1 MQSGPNSGSLQEGR
15 SKHWPC
21 RKPTQRPAWPAGLTH
36 GSTPGSSRVTRAG
49 WLGSRSPD
57 GGFRARSGEPLNLTA
72 EGNTA
77 DAALQH
83 LRDLIAARIA
93 AGSKLTTLSVPSA
106 ERTTIHP
113 GAGMYVGDP
122 LFDQWRAEIEA
133 YRQQIEDDPNI
144 P

>member
-1 MQSGPNSGSLQEGR
+1 MEIPVLLEPS
-15 SKHWPC
+15 
-21 RKPTQRPAWPAGLTH
+21 
-36 GSTPGSSRVTRAG
+36 PG
-49 WLGSRSPD
+49 
-57 GGFRARSGEPLNLTA
+57 GGFRARSGDPLNLTA

-77 DAALQH
+77 DAALHH

-113 GAGMYVGDP
+113 AAGMYAGDP

-133 YRQQIEDDPNI
+133 YRQQIEDDPNL

>member
-1 MQSGPNSGSLQEGR
+1 MEIPVLLEPS
-15 SKHWPC
+15 
-21 RKPTQRPAWPAGLTH
+21 
-36 GSTPGSSRVTRAG
+36 PG
-49 WLGSRSPD
+49 
-57 GGFRARSGEPLNLTA
+57 GGFRARSGDPLNLTA
-72 EGNTA
+72 EGNTP
-77 DAALQH
+77 DAALHH

-93 AGSKLTTLSVPSA
+93 TGSKLTTLNVPTA
-106 ERTTIHP
+106 ERITIHP

>member
-1 MQSGPNSGSLQEGR
+1 MLGCYGPERMRNSPNAEFGIWNGIRFVFHS
-15 SKHWPC
+15 
-21 RKPTQRPAWPAGLTH
+21 A
-36 GSTPGSSRVTRAG
+36 
-49 WLGSRSPD
+49 
-57 GGFRARSGEPLNLTA
+57 FR
-72 EGNTA
+72 
-77 DAALQH
+77 
-83 LRDLIAARIA
+83 
-93 AGSKLTTLSVPSA
+93 